1 MVMDWVTRWEGAAR
15 GRTSSLSAEPIL
27 LTVMRFRWLHSPAK
41 KNETEN
47 FSANT
52 GHTDYIYIYIQY
64 IYLLILFYSKRA
76 IKPAV

>member
-1 MVMDWVTRWEGAAR
+1 MVMDWVTRWEEAGR

-27 LTVMRFRWLHSPAK
+27 LTVMKFRWLHSPAK

-52 GHTDYIYIYIQY
+52 GNTDSTESGTFWYIFIQNDV
-64 IYLLILFYSKRA
+64 RA
-76 IKPAV
+76 TFELD